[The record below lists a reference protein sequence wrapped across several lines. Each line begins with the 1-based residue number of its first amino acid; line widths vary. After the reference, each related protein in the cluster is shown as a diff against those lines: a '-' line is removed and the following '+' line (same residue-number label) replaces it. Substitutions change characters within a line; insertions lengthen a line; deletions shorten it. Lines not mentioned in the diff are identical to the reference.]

1 MVTPQ
6 PGDATGMTAM
16 SQSQGLGGAGL
27 AGRPRRRQ
35 RHRRDPRAERRVEV
49 VDRGSYLRV
58 WCPRRCRVTR
68 AALERHRG
76 APFKLPV
83 DLESVM
89 SSFKG
94 RLSMSEEEACWDA

>member
-1 MVTPQ
+1 VTP
-6 PGDATGMTAM
+6 PPSDAAD
-16 SQSQGLGGAGL
+16 
-27 AGRPRRRQ
+27 
-35 RHRRDPRAERRVEV
+35 RRDWVGPVLQAGPVADSVIAAIRELNVGVEV

-58 WCPRRCRVTR
+58 LCAGRCRVTR

-76 APFKLPV
+76 SAFRLPV

-94 RLSMSEEEACWDA
+94 RLSMSEEEVCWDA

>member
-1 MVTPQ
+1 
-6 PGDATGMTAM
+6 MT
-16 SQSQGLGGAGL
+16 SPPSSAGIDH
-27 AGRPRRRQ
+27 GT
-35 RHRRDPRAERRVEV
+35 RRDWVGPVLQAGPIAATVIAAIRELNPVVEI
-49 VDRGSYLRV
+49 VDRGAYLRV
-58 WCPRRCRVTR
+58 LCQGRCRVTR

-76 APFKLPV
+76 APFHLPV

>member
-1 MVTPQ
+1 M
-6 PGDATGMTAM
+6 
-16 SQSQGLGGAGL
+16 
-27 AGRPRRRQ
+27 
-35 RHRRDPRAERRVEV
+35 
-49 VDRGSYLRV
+49 
-58 WCPRRCRVTR
+58 TR

-76 APFKLPV
+76 APFRLPV

>member
-1 MVTPQ
+1 
-6 PGDATGMTAM
+6 MT
-16 SQSQGLGGAGL
+16 
-27 AGRPRRRQ
+27 RRQ
-35 RHRRDPRAERRVEV
+35 CPQRPIAGTGWGRSCWPAPAADSVIAAIRELNAAVEV

>member
-1 MVTPQ
+1 MTQ
-6 PGDATGMTAM
+6 PASAPD
-16 SQSQGLGGAGL
+16 
-27 AGRPRRRQ
+27 
-35 RHRRDPRAERRVEV
+35 RRDWVGPVLQAGPLADAVIAAIRELNAGGEI
-49 VDRGSYLRV
+49 VDRGAYLRV
-58 WCPRRCRVTR
+58 LCAGRCRVTR

-76 APFKLPV
+76 GAFRLPV

>member
-1 MVTPQ
+1 MTQ
-6 PGDATGMTAM
+6 PPNSAPD
-16 SQSQGLGGAGL
+16 
-27 AGRPRRRQ
+27 
-35 RHRRDPRAERRVEV
+35 RRDWVGPVLQAGPATDAVIAAIRELNPGVEI
-49 VDRGSYLRV
+49 VDRGGYLRV
-58 WCPRRCRVTR
+58 LCARRCRVTR

-76 APFKLPV
+76 TAFRLPV